1 MYKKPEIKPV
11 KVQSAICSGHRTNC
25 SGKNH

>member
-11 KVQSAICSGHRTNC
+11 KAQTVLCMAHITNC